1 MHNLAIATANLFPPN
16 ALPLTTARRGS
27 GVLIRAHL
35 PEQRDRFAIA
45 TAAHVAEFAGTKNK
59 LEVRFGDGTTALTE
73 VCTAHVEHDA
83 AVLRFLDW
91 EPSDEL
97 ADAAFEVNPTLV
109 VAPDEEMVAAGIPM
123 AWSPGALQPSLES
136 RGGGLLAPWQRV
148 KYGTGE
154 VTATFQFD
162 DRDEVDESVATHVLH
177 TARTE
182 NGASGG
188 PLVRLR
194 DGALVGVNSVGDRED
209 HLAVSVSVIAA
220 LLAGVDFDGDPRWQ
234 PEGIGTVNRRAEQRG
249 DAVLALVYG
258 DD

>member
-35 PEQRDRFAIA
+35 SEQRDRFAIA

-109 VAPDEEMVAAGIPM
+109 VAPDEEMVAAGNPYGVVTGCS
-123 AWSPGALQPSLES
+123 AAKFGKPRRRLASTVAES
-136 RGGGLLAPWQRV
+136 
-148 KYGTGE
+148 
-154 VTATFQFD
+154 
-162 DRDEVDESVATHVLH
+162 
-177 TARTE
+177 
-182 NGASGG
+182 
-188 PLVRLR
+188 
-194 DGALVGVNSVGDRED
+194 
-209 HLAVSVSVIAA
+209 
-220 LLAGVDFDGDPRWQ
+220 
-234 PEGIGTVNRRAEQRG
+234 
-249 DAVLALVYG
+249 
-258 DD
+258 